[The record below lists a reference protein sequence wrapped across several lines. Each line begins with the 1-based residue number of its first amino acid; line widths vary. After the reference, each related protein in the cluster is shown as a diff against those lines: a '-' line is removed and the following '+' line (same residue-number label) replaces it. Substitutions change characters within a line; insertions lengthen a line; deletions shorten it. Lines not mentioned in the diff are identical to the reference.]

1 MNNVKRYSIVS
12 KLRRTIIVTSGILL
26 LAIIAT
32 NLFEDIAREQ
42 SAVKKRLT
50 SAAELIADNA
60 AVAVYFDDKS
70 AATLAV
76 AGLSAVGDIHRGI
89 LYDLEGMQ
97 VASYDSGEQVASGF
111 MKLSWE
117 TPAAPL
123 APYIN
128 RSATLPLQFKDE
140 LLGSLYIE
148 SNINGFHDVLRWNIR
163 LVSVT
168 FFIVITLA
176 WILASRLNRSITQPV
191 TQLSSDM
198 AKVKDSKN
206 FSLRANKTSN
216 DETGDL
222 VEGFNQL
229 LAQIEHDGRALE
241 DYQRTLEAKVDS
253 RTQQLNENIKALSLA
268 KEEAETANKAKS
280 EFLANMSHEIRTPIN
295 GVLGMAELLRRTPL
309 NDKQHHF
316 ASTIL
321 ASAKSLLNIIND
333 ILDFSKIEA
342 GSLNLESIPFDL
354 ADLVENCAALQ
365 ASQAHAKEIELTT
378 NIAMDK
384 NYALLGDPHRFTQIL
399 NNLISNAIKFTSS
412 GEVVVSLNAG
422 HSFNGRQDII
432 CSVEDSGV
440 GIKEEEL
447 ARIFDSFEQADGSTT
462 RLYGG
467 SGLGLSITK
476 NLVELMGGEISV
488 RSEVAKGSK
497 FTISISLPI
506 NEDVPVK
513 FRDTA
518 ALLGALVLIAS
529 DNVST
534 RRVLSHMATEWR
546 MIPVEAGSP
555 EEVKALLASRGNDV
569 ALVLLDQNLEQP
581 SAQRIDAWID
591 ASFKGLPVVMLTRV
605 AGSGRLSIQAESV
618 RASVMKPVQRTELF
632 RAIHHCLISGGDEIA
647 EGEEVNLQNAAN
659 CANARVLVVE
669 DNYIN
674 QEVALGMLE
683 LFTTSVDLVDNG
695 AKAIFKRFENEYD
708 LILMD
713 CQMPVMDGYEATTEI
728 RRQERALGLPEVPI
742 VALTA
747 HAFKGER
754 ERCLQCGMND
764 FLSKP
769 FDEEDFFKMV
779 QRWTEHSR
787 IGRDFELQSIPV
799 NKRLPQ
805 SKSEPGVNLESIE
818 KLRGLVGKNR
828 VGLEV
833 KLIKHFLRSA
843 PDAIAACKQ
852 ACAENDVAKMLA
864 NTHPMKSNSASLGA
878 YRLAELFM
886 EMDELAH
893 VTHLSECEPL
903 LKLADLELQLVVSEL
918 KAVVARSTE
927 LQAAES
933 SAAAEPA

>member
-12 KLRRTIIVTSGILL
+12 KLRRTIIVTSGVLL
-26 LAIIAT
+26 LAIVAT

-70 AATLAV
+70 AAALAV
-76 AGLSAVGDIHRGI
+76 AGLGAVGDIHRGV
-89 LYDLEGMQ
+89 LYDLKGRQ
-97 VASYDSGEQVASGF
+97 VASYNSGEQVASGF
-111 MKLSWE
+111 RNLSWE
-117 TPAAPL
+117 TPAAPFT
-123 APYIN
+123 PYID
-128 RSATLPLQFKDE
+128 RSATLPLQFKEE

-148 SNINGFHDVLRWNIR
+148 SNVNGFHDVLRWNIR
-163 LVSVT
+163 LVSAT
-168 FFIVITLA
+168 FLIVLTLA

-191 TQLSSDM
+191 TQLSNDM
-198 AKVKDSKN
+198 KEVKESKN
-206 FSLRANKTSN
+206 FSLRSSKTSN

-241 DYQRTLEAKVDS
+241 NYQRTLEAKVDS
-253 RTQQLNENIKALSLA
+253 RTQQLNENIKELSIA
-268 KEEAETANKAKS
+268 KEEAESANKAKS

-365 ASQAHAKEIELTT
+365 ASQAHSKEIELTT

-384 NYALLGDPHRFTQIL
+384 NYALLGDPHRLTQIL

-440 GIKEEEL
+440 GIGEEEL

-462 RLYGG
+462 RLFGG
-467 SGLGLSITK
+467 SGLGLSITR

-488 RSEVAKGSK
+488 RSELGKGSK
-497 FTISISLPI
+497 FAVNVSLPI
-506 NEDVPVK
+506 NEDVPAK
-513 FRDTA
+513 FRDTS

-529 DNVST
+529 DNATT
-534 RRVLSHMATEWR
+534 RSVLSNMATEWR
-546 MIPVEAGSP
+546 MIAVEAGSAD
-555 EEVKALLASRGNDV
+555 ELKTLLSSRGNDV
-569 ALVLLDQNLEQP
+569 AMILLDQNLEQP
-581 SAQRIDAWID
+581 STERLDAWID
-591 ASFKGLPVVMLTRV
+591 NRFTGLPVVMLTRV

-632 RAIHHCLISGGDEIA
+632 RAIHHCLISGKEAVAD
-647 EGEEVNLQNAAN
+647 GEEVTLQNAAN
-659 CANARVLVVE
+659 YANSRVLVVE

-683 LFTTSVDLVDNG
+683 LYTTNVDLVDNG

-713 CQMPVMDGYEATTEI
+713 CQMPVMDGYEATAEI

-779 QRWTEHSR
+779 QHWTEHSR
-787 IGRDFELQSIPV
+787 IGKDFALQSIPL
-799 NKRLPQ
+799 NERM
-805 SKSEPGVNLESIE
+805 SKPNSEPGVNLESIE
-818 KLRGLVGKNR
+818 KLRGLSGKNR

-864 NTHPMKSNSASLGA
+864 NTHPMKSNSAALGA

-886 EMDELAH
+886 EMDDLSRASRLA
-893 VTHLSECEPL
+893 ECESL

-918 KAVVARSTE
+918 NAVVAQSAKQ
-927 LQAAES
+927 QASES
-933 SAAAEPA
+933 NSSAEPA

>member
-1 MNNVKRYSIVS
+1 MNSVKRYSIVS
-12 KLRRTIIVTSGILL
+12 KLRRTIIVTSGIML
-26 LAIIAT
+26 LAIVAT

-60 AVAVYFDDKS
+60 AVAVYFDDQS

-76 AGLSAVGDIHRGI
+76 AGLGAVGDIHRGV
-89 LYDLEGMQ
+89 LFDLEGEQ
-97 VASYDSGEQVASGF
+97 VAAFDSGEQVASGF
-111 MKLSWE
+111 GNLSWE

-163 LVSVT
+163 LVIAT
-168 FFIVITLA
+168 FFIVLTLA

-198 AKVKDSKN
+198 TKVKDTKN

-253 RTQQLNENIKALSLA
+253 RTQQLNENIKELSLA
-268 KEEAETANKAKS
+268 KEEAESANKAKS

-342 GSLNLESIPFDL
+342 GSLNLEAIPFDL
-354 ADLVENCAALQ
+354 ADLLENCAALQ

-384 NYALLGDPHRFTQIL
+384 NYALIGDPHRFTQIL

-447 ARIFDSFEQADGSTT
+447 QRIFESFEQADGSTT
-462 RLYGG
+462 RLFGG

-476 NLVELMGGEISV
+476 HLVELMGGEISV
-488 RSEVAKGSK
+488 RSEVDKGSK
-497 FTISISLPI
+497 FTVNISLPI
-506 NEDVPVK
+506 NEDVPAK
-513 FRDTA
+513 FRDTS

-546 MIPVEAGSP
+546 MIPVEAGSAA
-555 EEVKALLASRGNDV
+555 EVKTMLASRANDV
-569 ALVLLDQNLEQP
+569 AMVLLDQSLEQH
-581 SAQRIDAWID
+581 SEQRLDAWMD
-591 ASFKGLPVVMLTRV
+591 ASFSGIPVVMLTRV
-605 AGSGRLSIQAESV
+605 AGSGRLSIQADNV

-632 RAIHHCLISGGDEIA
+632 RAIHHCLISGNDLHTGS
-647 EGEEVNLQNAAN
+647 EEVDLQRAAN
-659 CANARVLVVE
+659 CANSRVLVVE

-695 AKAIFKRFENEYD
+695 AKAIFKRFENDYD

-713 CQMPVMDGYEATTEI
+713 CQMPVMDGYEATVEI
-728 RRQERALGLPEVPI
+728 RRQERALGLTEVPI

-754 ERCLQCGMND
+754 ERCLNSGMND

-769 FDEEDFFKMV
+769 FDEEDFFKIV
-779 QRWTEHSR
+779 QRWAKHSN
-787 IGRDFELQSIPV
+787 IGKGFELQSIPV
-799 NKRLPQ
+799 NKRAQQ
-805 SKSEPGVNLESIE
+805 SSSEPGINLEAIE
-818 KLRGLVGKNR
+818 KLRGLTGNNR

-843 PDAIAACKQ
+843 PEAIASCEQ
-852 ACAENDVAKMLA
+852 ASSENDVAKMLA
-864 NTHPMKSNSASLGA
+864 NTHPMKSNAASLGA

-886 EMDELAH
+886 EMDELARASRLPDC
-893 VTHLSECEPL
+893 VPL
-903 LKLADLELQLVVSEL
+903 LRLAELELQLVVSEL
-918 KAVVARSTE
+918 NAVIA
-927 LQAAES
+927 Q
-933 SAAAEPA
+933 SAHAQVSERGSVAEPA